1 MTDLETEFLQIFF
14 VDNPFAM
21 HNYLLGARREME
33 RWNEMLNTP
42 IDIEQRLQTIQEEM
56 EAKLALL

>member
-1 MTDLETEFLQIFF
+1 MLETDFLKIFF
-14 VDNPFAM
+14 VDNPNAM

-33 RWNEMLNTP
+33 RWGMSEEF
-42 IDIEQRLQTIQEEM
+42 IEDQVQRMREEQ